1 MDIVSD
7 IQLMFIRNY
16 DLAVSTMWPPF
27 AQSQQT
33 CAPQDVQLGISVPTA
48 GRSLIE
54 AIFACNPG
62 NPFPLAH
69 PANLRHNNYLSYSR
83 RVGLGRLSRYLLS
96 EEQEKR
102 KTERKQ
108 VQC

>member
-1 MDIVSD
+1 MGHPTKIG
-7 IQLMFIRNY
+7 IE
-16 DLAVSTMWPPF
+16 WPTGPI
-27 AQSQQT
+27 A
-33 CAPQDVQLGISVPTA
+33 
-48 GRSLIE
+48 
-54 AIFACNPG
+54 NPG
-62 NPFPLAH
+62 KLQ
-69 PANLRHNNYLSYSR
+69 HNNYLSYSR

>member
-1 MDIVSD
+1 M
-7 IQLMFIRNY
+7 Y
-16 DLAVSTMWPPF
+16 DAV
-27 AQSQQT
+27 
-33 CAPQDVQLGISVPTA
+33 
-48 GRSLIE
+48 GRLLLS
-54 AIFACNPG
+54 
-62 NPFPLAH
+62 PLAD